1 MTSDVQLS
9 PDKPD
14 RHGPVP
20 LAFRKRGGR
29 KRVVAPNGTEA
40 CAPCPRAQVSTLVKA
55 LARAHRWQH
64 MLESGEYRSIAE
76 LAAAE
81 RINASYLARVLRLTL
96 LSPNVVEAIL
106 DARSHQATPLEPLS
120 GLAEWTPV
128 GGLNERSK

>member
-1 MTSDVQLS
+1 MSARPGQHAGQGA
-9 PDKPD
+9 
-14 RHGPVP
+14 R
-20 LAFRKRGGR
+20 
-29 KRVVAPNGTEA
+29 
-40 CAPCPRAQVSTLVKA
+40 
-55 LARAHRWQH
+55 RAHRWQH

-106 DARSHQATPLEPLS
+106 DGRSHRATPLEPLS
-120 GLAEWTPV
+120 GLVEWTPV